1 MMTGVPN
8 RVSGRER
15 SEAAGKPGIVFPF
28 GPASLAPMET
38 QAEVDRSSVV
48 TLREITEENLEPV
61 LWLKV
66 SPEQDKFVANN
77 AVSVAQGHYS
87 RFAWF
92 RAIYADE
99 TPVGFVMLSNDEEK
113 PEYYLWRYMI
123 DARYQKLGF
132 GRRALEHVIA
142 YVRTLPR
149 AETLT
154 LGCVEGKGSALGFY
168 QSMGFQSTGAYEHG
182 EAIME
187 LALLK

>member
-1 MMTGVPN
+1 
-8 RVSGRER
+8 
-15 SEAAGKPGIVFPF
+15 
-28 GPASLAPMET
+28 MEK
-38 QAEVDRSSVV
+38 QVDVDRSSVV
-48 TLREITEENLEPV
+48 TLREVSEKNIEPV

-66 SPEQDKFVANN
+66 SSEQEKFVANN
-77 AVSVAQGHYS
+77 AVSIAQGTYS
-87 RFAWF
+87 KLAWF

-123 DARYQKLGF
+123 DARFQKLGF

-154 LGCVEGKGSALGFY
+154 LGCVEGEGSALGFY
-168 QSMGFQSTGAYEHG
+168 QSMGFQLTGAYEEG
-182 EAIME
+182 EAIM
-187 LALLK
+187 ALDLVGK